1 MSSVV
6 QDKVGNARI
15 LEESD
20 EERTVQNKCPGGSF
34 KRPRA
39 TRQPGLSGHF
49 ARPNLLPLLSVA
61 WKTVFFWN
69 LGIFSSF
76 FK

>member
-1 MSSVV
+1 MFSVV
-6 QDKVGNARI
+6 QDKVGNAGI

-34 KRPRA
+34 KGPRA
-39 TRQPGLSGHF
+39 TRHPGLCGHF
-49 ARPNLLPLLSVA
+49 ARPNLLPLPSVA
-61 WKTVFFWN
+61 WKTAFFWN
-69 LGIFSSF
+69 FGIFSSF